1 MSESFFPLLQLC
13 LWMLYVG
20 LWATC
25 WLWSQR
31 GIGPSGSWQ
40 CSSPAGGLRSKS
52 ECTASQM
59 GPRAKAHKWVS
70 VARCFGLRDRAAWSS
85 PAWPWNPHLF
95 SPACHIGWWFQVA
108 LCRKDRRS
116 CGFPWW
122 QPWLWRQ
129 VRGCTDLAS
138 DSPRTY
144 QLGKHDSEPRWLHS
158 DGGLSTLPLVHGYWL
173 TWATC
178 WLWHL
183 IQGERGWLMWT
194 LGLCISITM
203 EALHATILHKG
214 WVPKRLDT
222 EGASWPSQPDLP
234 SRCSRLLQ
242 GFHGLSLAQLLTI
255 NIVIPET
262 TQPLVKIMGDFFFC
276 HKQFWRN
283 WY

>member
-158 DGGLSTLPLVHGYWL
+158 DGVSALSPWCTAIGSPGPRADCDIWYKEKGDGWCELWVSAFPSPWKPCTQLSCTKAECPRDSTPRGPSDHLSQTSLPGAPDCSKDFMDFHWHNCWQL
-173 TWATC
+173 T
-178 WLWHL
+178 
-183 IQGERGWLMWT
+183 
-194 LGLCISITM
+194 
-203 EALHATILHKG
+203 
-214 WVPKRLDT
+214 
-222 EGASWPSQPDLP
+222 
-234 SRCSRLLQ
+234 
-242 GFHGLSLAQLLTI
+242 
-255 NIVIPET
+255 
-262 TQPLVKIMGDFFFC
+262 
-276 HKQFWRN
+276 
-283 WY
+283 